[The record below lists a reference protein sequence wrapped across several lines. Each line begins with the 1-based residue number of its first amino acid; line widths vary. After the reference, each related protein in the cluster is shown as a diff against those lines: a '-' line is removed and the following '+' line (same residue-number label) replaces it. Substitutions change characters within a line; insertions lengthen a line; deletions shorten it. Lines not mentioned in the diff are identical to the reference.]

1 MRNDSSLAVKCGV
14 FCYRTRCSGKE
25 WKDHVMTACTVRFIS
40 KKKMASKG
48 KENQNAYKS
57 PMEGLMQGIQMSL
70 TSLDICLGDTSRLYE
85 MTF

>member
-1 MRNDSSLAVKCGV
+1 
-14 FCYRTRCSGKE
+14 
-25 WKDHVMTACTVRFIS
+25 
-40 KKKMASKG
+40 MASKG